1 MSAMNAIFTDDYAEL
16 VDLLIEA
23 RLAAGLTQRALA
35 RRFGKVQSHI
45 CAIEQ
50 RQRRVELLEFYII
63 ARALD
68 LDPVDLFRQA
78 AERFDGLRA
87 SAFPPLNAP
96 QSERLSA

>member
-1 MSAMNAIFTDDYAEL
+1 MNAIFTDDYAEL
-16 VDLLIEA
+16 VDLLIQA

-35 RRFGKVQSHI
+35 RRIGKVQSHI

-68 LDPVDLFRQA
+68 LDPVALFGRA
-78 AERFDGLRA
+78 AARFDGLRA
-87 SAFPPLNAP
+87 SSYAPLKTP

>member
-1 MSAMNAIFTDDYAEL
+1 MNAIFTDDYAEL

-35 RRFGKVQSHI
+35 RRIGKVQSHI

-50 RQRRVELLEFYII
+50 RQRRVELLEFYTI

-68 LDPVDLFRQA
+68 LDPVALFGRA
-78 AERFDGLRA
+78 AARFDGLRA
-87 SAFPPLNAP
+87 PTYSPTAER
-96 QSERLSA
+96 QSDRLSA